1 MTLSSYSYV
10 ATDVWHPFR
19 GTHST
24 FGSQS
29 LLLPT
34 APDFHFSLFLIRCLW
49 LLLNMQISFSICRDK
64 LHTDRLSISQGQQHY
79 PFLIWCL
86 ATPAQSSSHTQ
97 PLSPAHPSSP
107 KSWTG
112 AGSDTQSCWYN
123 GFHRFLVLTA
133 FVTLVCLLFP
143 NSTLGAGE
151 CASEEANFK
160 NPRVPSGMKVAWV
173 IPTTAHWWAV
183 FLRRPHRK
191 VANSTDVEV

>member
-1 MTLSSYSYV
+1 MFVIAFKHADLFLYLQRQAAHRQTV
-10 ATDVWHPFR
+10 
-19 GTHST
+19 
-24 FGSQS
+24 
-29 LLLPT
+29 
-34 APDFHFSLFLIRCLW
+34 HFSRSAALP
-49 LLLNMQISFSICRDK
+49 FSYLVPCNTCPV
-64 LHTDRLSISQGQQHY
+64 LQ
-79 PFLIWCL
+79 P
-86 ATPAQSSSHTQ
+86 HTQ

-112 AGSDTQSCWYN
+112 AGSDTQSCWCN
-123 GFHRFLVLTA
+123 GFHCFLVLTA

-160 NPRVPSGMKVAWV
+160 NPRVPSGLLVAWV

-183 FLRRPHRK
+183 FLKRPHRK